1 MKKRILI
8 SIVAIA
14 LCFVICLVT
23 TASTP
28 ISTATAFI
36 DEELKAAMENATAD
50 ELIPVDIWITEVDTN
65 KVETEVMK
73 AIGDTKVSL
82 LSANATTAV
91 THAQVDTYIQTE
103 REIYAEMQTEKSQTF
118 LNRYN
123 GIFNL
128 RSSSEEKLTYVSKYA
143 PVISAKLTVKEIN
156 QLSKDLSV
164 ESIYYIPN
172 TIDENCSNISF
183 PLVNANYV
191 RDTLGYSGSG
201 IKIGMIERAMPNK
214 NASYF
219 TTSNIILDPSAV
231 QSSNTDHK
239 AHANLVA
246 SIMVAKATTSDG
258 ITYKGIAPNA
268 KLYATCYDGTS
279 ADRREHTEWLLTQ
292 GVNVINMSAGGVGN
306 GTYTSNEKWLDHI
319 AINHSVHFVV
329 AAGNHEWDENGNFIQ
344 YSDYIHSPAMSYN
357 AIAVGNLNDKNTSAQ
372 EGDELWSTSSY
383 IEANGCHNKP
393 DLVAPGTS
401 IATAAG
407 TGTGTSFA
415 APHVTAIIAQLC
427 QAYPTLKTKQDA
439 MKAILTASITHSVH
453 AYNSHSLNF
462 DKYGAGMVDA
472 NVSMNTIANGRYV
485 SSSFAA
491 NAADGSTKRYSFTV
505 PSSNKK
511 VRISLA
517 WLKYATIS
525 SGDHSTS
532 GVSLYDLTDLDL
544 YVYNSS
550 NEEVAFSYSA
560 ANNVEIVQL
569 DNPPAGTYTI
579 EIKIHE
585 SSAKSTYFGLA
596 WQY

>member
-28 ISTATAFI
+28 ISTVTAFI
-36 DEELKAAMENATAD
+36 DEELKAVMENAAAD

-65 KVETEVMK
+65 EVETEVMK

-91 THAQVDTYIQTE
+91 THAQVDVYIETE
-103 REIYAEMQTEKSQTF
+103 REIYAEMQAEKSQTF
-118 LNRYN
+118 LNKYN
-123 GIFNL
+123 GIFNS
-128 RSSSEEKLTYVSKYA
+128 RNSSEEKLTYVSKYA
-143 PVISAKLTVKEIN
+143 PVISAKLTAKEIS

-164 ESIYYIPN
+164 ESIYYAPELEA
-172 TIDENCSNISF
+172 ENCSNISF

-201 IKIGMIERAMPNK
+201 IKIGMIESELPNP
-214 NASYF
+214 NAGYF
-219 TTSNIILDPSAV
+219 TVSNIILDPDAV
-231 QSSNTDHK
+231 QSCDADDK

-246 SIMVAKATTSDG
+246 SIMVAKSTTVSG

-268 KLYATCYDGTS
+268 KLYATSFTNSGNFKP
-279 ADRREHTEWLLTQ
+279 RVEWLLSQ
-292 GVNVINMSAGGVGN
+292 GVNVINMSAGFPTITGSYDV
-306 GTYTSNEKWLDHI
+306 YSKWIDHI
-319 AINHSVHFVV
+319 AINHSVHFVKS
-329 AAGNHEWDENGNFIQ
+329 AGNNSGNIT
-344 YSDYIHSPAMSYN
+344 SPGMAYN
-357 AIAVGNLNDKNTSAQ
+357 AITVGNLNDMGTSAPS
-372 EGDELWSTSSY
+372 DDVIADDSSY
-383 IEANGCHNKP
+383 IEANGLHNKP
-393 DLVAPGTS
+393 DLVAPGTC

-407 TGTGTSFA
+407 KDSGTSFA

-472 NVSMNTIANGRYV
+472 KASMNTIANGRYV

-525 SGDHSTS
+525 SGNHSTS
-532 GVSLYDLTDLDL
+532 GVSLYDLTDLDI
-544 YVYNSS
+544 YVYDSN
-550 NEEVAFSYSA
+550 NEEVAFSYSS
-560 ANNVEIVQL
+560 ANNLEIVQL
-569 DNPPAGTYTI
+569 NNPPAGTYTI
-579 EIKIHE
+579 EVKIHE
-585 SSAKSTYFGLA
+585 SSAKTTYFGLA